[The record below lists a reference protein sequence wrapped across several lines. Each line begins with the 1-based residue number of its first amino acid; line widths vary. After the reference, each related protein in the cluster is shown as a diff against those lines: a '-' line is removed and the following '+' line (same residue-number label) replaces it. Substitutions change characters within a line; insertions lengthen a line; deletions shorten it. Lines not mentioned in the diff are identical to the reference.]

1 MAKVFLASPRTASSF
16 SDTDMQSF
24 KKTTSSLSLVATIVI
39 FASPLI
45 AQQKRTA
52 PQKKPASTVVAEPIP
67 TFDTLLSTETYK
79 VYCEIRGV
87 GALLRS
93 SGVQDLLDPVMKL
106 ASPPKEFKTV
116 VRWLNAHGD
125 ALVGSR
131 MLVASQPS
139 RPNIPSALMA
149 IEFSSSEEAQKFERE
164 LRGFVPTLLPA
175 AKPSLVSPPGTGR
188 PNALSPTSQEKE
200 SEPALPPY
208 QIKQSGT
215 LVLVADSPID
225 FRKLRSRGSK
235 LLEEDP
241 NFALARNRFSSE
253 SFFLYV
259 DFKSIEKE
267 EKERRQKWE
276 AEEQR
281 RVEIIANQPKVE
293 DSLGETNSQVTVQS
307 SPEVSTPEPP
317 PQPPPIR
324 RGSAQ
329 VTLGTTSS
337 DSVRAVDVPVSA
349 DPDSASIREEAELSG
364 ASYSL
369 YGALF
374 GGQANWPEAVAAA
387 IAFDGDAYVV
397 HTLVVNGA
405 ESKAIAIPFVPQFIS
420 GPPLV
425 PQAASVFPADTALF
439 VTASLDYPQI
449 YDGMVKAI
457 ANSEELARRYGR
469 QPPGA
474 PESAEHSQHLSPFAV
489 YEKKLGIKIKD
500 DLLPLLG
507 NEIAL
512 ALPAATPVAS
522 EDNADVPQPG
532 AEKSERK
539 NPRQLGP
546 NPVIAIA
553 IRDKEAVRRLIPK
566 LIETLAFKGANLFAQ
581 TEKRDET
588 EITSYANVLSY
599 AFVGDFLV
607 LSPDVGATRRVVDS
621 YLSHQTLSSDSRFR
635 NSTRWQARQVLGAVY
650 LAPDFIERYYPL
662 AGTIGAPVNDKMR
675 DYLSQLSPIIDP
687 VTYSLSNDGLGPL
700 HELHVPKNLLML
712 MIAGMSNQATQVPV
726 VSNEAIA
733 VSMMRTVVVAEA
745 TFQSTQDNGR
755 YGTLDELLSAGLIN
769 KEMIH
774 KYGYRIEVTT
784 SSNRFEVT
792 AVPLEY
798 GKTGRLSYFVDDSG
812 VIRGGDH
819 GGGAATIS
827 DKEIQ

>member
-1 MAKVFLASPRTASSF
+1 
-16 SDTDMQSF
+16 MQTF
-24 KKTTSSLSLVATIVI
+24 KKTTSSLGLVVTILI

-45 AQQKRTA
+45 AQQQRAA
-52 PQKKPASTVVAEPIP
+52 PPKKPASALVPEPIP

-79 VYCEIRGV
+79 VYFEIRGV

-125 ALVGSR
+125 ALAGSR

-139 RPNIPSALMA
+139 RSNIPSVVMA
-149 IEFSSSEEAQKFERE
+149 IEFSSPEEAQKFERE
-164 LRGFVPTLLPA
+164 LRGFVPTLLP
-175 AKPSLVSPPGTGR
+175 KGTPSVVSPPGSGR
-188 PNALSPTSQEKE
+188 QNTSTPTSQEKE

-215 LVLVADSPID
+215 LVLIADRPID

-235 LLEEDP
+235 LLEEDA

-253 SFFLYV
+253 SVFIYV
-259 DFKSIEKE
+259 DFKAIEKE
-267 EKERRQKWE
+267 EKDQRQKWE
-276 AEEQR
+276 EEEQR
-281 RVEIIANQPKVE
+281 RVERIANQPKVE
-293 DSLGETNSQVTVQS
+293 DSTGETNSQVSVQL
-307 SPEVSTPEPP
+307 SPEVSISEPP

-337 DSVRAVDVPVSA
+337 DSVRAIDGPVTA
-349 DPDSASIREEAELSG
+349 GPDSASIREEAELSG

-374 GGQANWPEAVAAA
+374 GGQANWPEAAAAA
-387 IAFDGDAYVV
+387 IAFDGDSYVV
-397 HTLVVNGA
+397 HTLILNGA
-405 ESKAIAIPFVPQFIS
+405 ENKASAIPFVPQFVS
-420 GPPLV
+420 GPALV

-449 YDGMVKAI
+449 YDGMVRAI
-457 ANSEELARRYGR
+457 ANAEGLTRRYGR
-469 QPPGA
+469 QPLGTPRST
-474 PESAEHSQHLSPFAV
+474 ERSQPPSPFDI
-489 YEKKLGIKIKD
+489 YEKKLGMKIKD

-512 ALPAATPVAS
+512 ALPRATPVAI
-522 EDNADVPQPG
+522 DDTADAPQPG

-539 NPRQLGP
+539 NSRSSEPT
-546 NPVIAIA
+546 PVIAIA
-553 IRDKEAVRRLIPK
+553 IKDKEAVRRLIPK
-566 LIETLAFKGANLFAQ
+566 LIEALAFKGANLFAQ

-607 LSPDVGATRRVVDS
+607 LSPDVAATRRVVDS

-650 LAPDFIERYYPL
+650 VAPDLIERYYPL
-662 AGTIGAPVNDKMR
+662 AGSVGAPANDKMR
-675 DYLSQLSPIIDP
+675 DFLSQLTPIIDP

-712 MIAGMSNQATQVPV
+712 MVAGMSNQATQVPV

-745 TFQSTQDNGR
+745 TFQATQDNSR
-755 YGTLDELLSAGLIN
+755 YGTLDELVSAGLIN
-769 KEMIH
+769 KEVLQ
-774 KYGYRIEVTT
+774 KYGYKIEVTL
-784 SSNRFEVT
+784 SSNKFEAT

-798 GKTGRLSYFVDDSG
+798 GKTGKLSYFVDDSG